1 MSRSK
6 NVPMPINAE
15 QSKLLES
22 ALRIKILNVL
32 ANEPHTSKQVADL
45 LGKTPGNVHYHI
57 QKLHDGGLL
66 DLVKTQTVGGV
77 IEKYYR
83 SKTTYFKP
91 DQFTEFNYVDG
102 APRYRAATRLLLST
116 DQYQEFIGELDALIR
131 KWEAKDTDGAEY
143 GVLFTLGRVQDSDA
157 GSEG

>member
-1 MSRSK
+1 MSGSK
-6 NVPMPINAE
+6 NAPMPINAE

-32 ANEPHTSKQVADL
+32 ADEPHTSKQVADL

-66 DLVKTQTVGGV
+66 DLVHTQTVGGV
-77 IEKYYR
+77 VEKYYR
-83 SKTTYFKP
+83 SKTTYFKL
-91 DQFTEFNYVDG
+91 DRLTEFDYLDG
-102 APRYRAATRLLLST
+102 APQYRTATRLLLSA
-116 DQYQEFIGELDALIR
+116 DQYQEFIDELDTLIC

-143 GVLFTLGRVQDSDA
+143 GVLFTLGRVQGSDP

>member
-1 MSRSK
+1 MMGDHK
-6 NVPMPINAE
+6 KAPMPINAE

-32 ANEPHTSKQVADL
+32 ATEAHTSKQVADL

-57 QKLHDGGLL
+57 QKLYDGGLL
-66 DLVKTQTVGGV
+66 DLVNTQAVGGV

-83 SKTTYFKP
+83 SKNTFFKP
-91 DQFTEFNYVDG
+91 ETFTAFHFLEEVPPYQV
-102 APRYRAATRLLLST
+102 ATRLLLSEG
-116 DQYQEFIGELDALIR
+116 QYQEFIDELDTLIR

-143 GVLFTLGRVQDSDA
+143 GVLFTLGRVQDSDS
-157 GSEG
+157 GSD